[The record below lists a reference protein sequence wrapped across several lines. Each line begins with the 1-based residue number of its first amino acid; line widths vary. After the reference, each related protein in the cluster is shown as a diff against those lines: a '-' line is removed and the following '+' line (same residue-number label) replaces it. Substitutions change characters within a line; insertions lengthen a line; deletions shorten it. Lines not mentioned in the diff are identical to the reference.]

1 MKMTDLMQISGLLA
15 TSLLLSSACMAAGTV
30 KAASCPSLLNHQL
43 TTLQEEPVNLC
54 QYSGQ
59 VVLFVNTAS
68 YCGNTSQYG
77 ALEKMYAEL
86 KPRGLVILGFPAND
100 FGEQEPGSN
109 KEIAKF
115 CKLTY
120 GVKFPMM
127 EKSHVIG
134 KEANPVY
141 KQLIA
146 SSNSAPEW
154 NFHKYLLSR
163 DGKKLLSFPANLSP
177 DAPEFRTAIDAML
190 NSKTE

>member
-1 MKMTDLMQISGLLA
+1 MKMTDLMRMTGLLA
-15 TSLLLSSACMAAGTV
+15 LSLFFSNAWASSGQAT
-30 KAASCPSLLNHQL
+30 SCPAILNHKL

-54 QYSGQ
+54 QYAGQ

-77 ALEKMYAEL
+77 ALEKLYAEL
-86 KPRGLVILGFPAND
+86 KPRGFVILGFPAND

-109 KEIAKF
+109 GEIAKF

-134 KEANPVY
+134 KEVNPVY
-141 KQLIA
+141 KQLVA
-146 SSNSAPEW
+146 SSNNAPEW
-154 NFHKYLLSR
+154 NFHKYLLGR

-177 DAPEFRTAIDAML
+177 DAPEFRAAIETLLKAE
-190 NSKTE
+190 SK